1 MNTINGNFIE
11 KSIPNTKNATI
22 VINIGGVDATMT
34 VEKFAAV
41 LPAPASSYG
50 IYTAVLNQ
58 NGNDAPTA
66 VILEN
71 TLGVIPTYSVIQSGQ
86 YLISGITPV
95 LYSTSKVFIIVQGGD
110 INIVAGIVGGG
121 GDAGKIQ
128 FINYNSSGVMSSFGA
143 NKVHIEIR
151 VYN

>member
-1 MNTINGNFIE
+1 MSN
-11 KSIPNTKNATI
+11 IPYLRQIDDNSTVIAKDLTAMAT
-22 VINIGGVDATMT
+22 
-34 VEKFAAV
+34 AV
-41 LPAPASSYG
+41 AGIPASPYKV
-50 IYTAVLNQ
+50 YTAVLNQ
-58 NGNDAPTA
+58 NGNDVPTA

-71 TLGVIPTYSVIQSGQ
+71 TLGVIPTYSVLQDGQ

-95 LYSTSKVFIIVQGGD
+95 LYSASKVFIIAQGGN

-128 FINYNSSGVMSSFGA
+128 FINYNSSGVPSTFGA